1 MQATTRPSVIDFH
14 VHAFPDA
21 LAERALQALFHGL
34 PELKAYTDA
43 TRAGLLA
50 SMDAAGIARSVVCS
64 IATKPAQ
71 FDPILS
77 WSGEIQSERLIVL
90 PSVHPADPAMLEQV
104 RHIKALGFK
113 GIKLHPYYQEF
124 YMDEPRMMELYEVVS
139 DEDLLLVMHTG
150 FDIAFP
156 HERRADP
163 PKILEVTQRFPQLKL
178 VTTHLGAWD
187 LWDEVEQF
195 LVGQPV
201 WMEISLALDFLSP
214 DQARCILMNHPVEY
228 LLFGTD
234 SPWSDQSETLRKF
247 QALDLPA
254 ECCEAI
260 LSANASRLLGLC

>member
-1 MQATTRPSVIDFH
+1 MQENSRQPVIDFH

-21 LAERALQALFHGL
+21 LAARALEALYQGL

-43 TRAGLLA
+43 TLSGVLA
-50 SMDAAGIARSVVCS
+50 SMDAASIERSVICS

-77 WSGEIQSERLIVL
+77 WSQEIQSKRIMAL

-113 GIKLHPYYQEF
+113 GIKMHPYYQEF
-124 YMDEPRMMELYEVVS
+124 YLDEPRMMQLYEVVTQ
-139 DEDLLLVMHTG
+139 EDLILVMHTG

-156 HERRADP
+156 RERRADP
-163 PKILEVTQRFPQLKL
+163 PKILDVCRQFPQLKL

-187 LWDEVEQF
+187 LWDEVERF
-195 LVGQPV
+195 LVGQPIR
-201 WMEISLALDFLSP
+201 MEISLALDFLSSE
-214 DQARCILMNHPVEY
+214 QARRILLNHPVEY

-247 QALDLPA
+247 QALDLPMDR
-254 ECCEAI
+254 CEAI
-260 LSANASRLLGLC
+260 LSVNATKLLGFF